1 MHRVHVQY
9 NCFEVGIAQQ
19 IIVTLKTIPD
29 GNTQTMEYHVQ
40 AGKLDYSVDQKE
52 KLVSVHVS
60 EFLEDN
66 DYHLRLCHKWHS
78 CESIGAYVLIKREDP
93 VKKGWSSFPDSSRI
107 QLCPFKKNTEELWS
121 GITYNPISQEL
132 VWELACPIEV
142 RNKSNPVTANLTRE
156 MCQSNICIQAT
167 HVSQECPFS
176 TLQMTIVMLA

>member
-1 MHRVHVQY
+1 MGRDCTAKVKLHVHVQY

-40 AGKLDYSVDQKE
+40 D
-52 KLVSVHVS
+52 
-60 EFLEDN
+60 
-66 DYHLRLCHKWHS
+66 
-78 CESIGAYVLIKREDP
+78 
-93 VKKGWSSFPDSSRI
+93 
-107 QLCPFKKNTEELWS
+107 TEELWS